1 MHNLASLKVSAIG
14 HRTLKLLACA
24 VVVIALSVLAIAASP
39 ASAATN
45 DVKNFG
51 PNLQAT
57 CPNPEGIA
65 VDLKG
70 NLYAAAFNAQ
80 PGPNGGSNI
89 CVENNQGQL
98 TGTIPVPPPPGG
110 NNVSLLGELFEPGH
124 GLYVVDFGNA
134 FLGAAGNGRLLKVD
148 PNTHAITQLNRD
160 PLIGPNGIAQDKSR
174 NLFVSDSFA
183 GNIRKIAPDGSSDTV
198 WKADPLLQAI
208 GNPNSPPFGA
218 NGVQFDLGQHFL
230 YVANTNRDQIERVKV
245 NPDGSAG
252 PVETFADGAA
262 IDAAQHTTQA
272 LHGADGI
279 AFDFTGNLYVDANQA
294 NEIQVLS
301 PDGKLIARHA
311 GTGNNALDFPA
322 SLVFYGNKLFSTNLS
337 LFDGGV
343 NSKLSEVD
351 TPFPGVPVFAPF

>member
-1 MHNLASLKVSAIG
+1 MLQLAAIKPSMG
-14 HRTLKLLACA
+14 ERTLKLLACA
-24 VVVIALSVLAIAASP
+24 LFFIALSVFAVAASP

-51 PNLQAT
+51 PNLQKD
-57 CPNPEGIA
+57 CKNPEGLA
-65 VDLKG
+65 VDLRG
-70 NLYAAAFNAQ
+70 NLYAAAFNNQ
-80 PGPNGGSNI
+80 SGPNNGSTI

-98 TGTIPVPPPPGG
+98 SDKILVPPPPGG

-134 FLGAAGNGRLLKVD
+134 FLGAAGNGRLLKVN
-148 PNTHAITQLNRD
+148 PATKQTTQLNKN
-160 PLIGPNGIAQDKSR
+160 PLIGPNGIAQDHSR

-183 GNIRKIAPDGSSDTV
+183 GTIRKIAPDGSSDSV
-198 WKADPLLQAI
+198 WKADPLLQSV
-208 GNPNSPPFGA
+208 GNPASPPFGA
-218 NGVQFDLGQHFL
+218 NGVQFDLAQHYL
-230 YVANTNRDQIERVKV
+230 YVSNTNRNQIERIKV

-252 PVETFADGAA
+252 PATTFADGAA
-262 IDAAQHTTQA
+262 IDQAQHTTNA

-279 AFDFTGNLYVDANQA
+279 AFDFSGNLYVDANQA

-311 GTGNNALDFPA
+311 GTANNALDFPA
-322 SLVFYGNKLFSTNLS
+322 SLAFKGNRLFSTNLS
-337 LFDGGV
+337 LNDGGV